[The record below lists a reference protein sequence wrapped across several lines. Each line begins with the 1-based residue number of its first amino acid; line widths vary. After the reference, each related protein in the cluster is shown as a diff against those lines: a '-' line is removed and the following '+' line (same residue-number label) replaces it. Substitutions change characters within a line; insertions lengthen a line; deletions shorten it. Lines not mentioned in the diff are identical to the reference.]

1 MQPVLRL
8 GSKLHEDYMMQA
20 RLPSTA
26 VRCAASGGH
35 AKMSRYHNVVMHKVH
50 VNLTEMRRGH

>member
-1 MQPVLRL
+1 
-8 GSKLHEDYMMQA
+8 MMQA

-35 AKMSRYHNVVMHKVH
+35 AKMSQYHNEVMHKVH